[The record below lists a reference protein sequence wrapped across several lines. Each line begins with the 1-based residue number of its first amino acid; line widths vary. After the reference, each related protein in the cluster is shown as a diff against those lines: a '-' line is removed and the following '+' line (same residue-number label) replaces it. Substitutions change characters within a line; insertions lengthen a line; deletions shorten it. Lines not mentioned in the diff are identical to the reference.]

1 MKKRT
6 LIYILIT
13 LFYINVSIA
22 QKVTYYEKSGQIKSQ
37 SNFKDENT
45 ETRQDYYENGQIKN
59 DIVIVTKRE
68 FKTLSVKSYYYN
80 GNLMRDSQ
88 YRSEQNKNSFIFVRG
103 KHFDE
108 NGKKIKEIPFM
119 RSATFPGGTDMVKR
133 YIRSNIIYPERAV
146 NDGKQGK
153 VFVSYI
159 IDKQGNV
166 TQPKIVRS
174 VDKYLDEEALRLVRN
189 MPMWL
194 PEIEYGELI
203 EKQYTM
209 PVIFKL
215 Q

>member
-1 MKKRT
+1 
-6 LIYILIT
+6 
-13 LFYINVSIA
+13 
-22 QKVTYYEKSGQIKSQ
+22 
-37 SNFKDENT
+37 
-45 ETRQDYYENGQIKN
+45 
-59 DIVIVTKRE
+59 
-68 FKTLSVKSYYYN
+68 VKSYYYN

-159 IDKQGNV
+159 IDNKGNV
-166 TQPKIVRS
+166 TQPRIARS